1 MDSQVLVMT
10 VGHECDL
17 CGGTSFEL
25 LAERDRLNQP
35 LATVVCRECGLVS
48 HAEIPS
54 RDDLLRYYETKYR
67 HDYHGEYT
75 PAPFRVVREWKRG
88 RILVD
93 WLGPHIPAS
102 ANVFEVGCG
111 IGCTVM
117 QFALAGHNASGI
129 EPGEGFA
136 AYARNQLRADVRQAT
151 LYDLP
156 PIPQYDLVLLVHV
169 LEHLS
174 SPTDALTRIGR
185 LLVPGGKL
193 YVEVPN
199 FARPHSAPGRQFH
212 FAHIYNYTPATL
224 RMLAAKSGYRVDKAF
239 TSPHD
244 KVIGMLLAKSADVA
258 LRIERASYD
267 QTVAAARRFSRLTYH
282 MRASYLL
289 ERALIYLQHTGER
302 LTARWQLPKIVQQ
315 CQTLVPREATVPL
328 RRAA

>member
-1 MDSQVLVMT
+1 MT

-48 HAEIPS
+48 HAAIPS
-54 RDDLLRYYETKYR
+54 RDELLRYYENKYR
-67 HDYHGEYT
+67 RDYHGEYT

-88 RILVD
+88 RLLLD
-93 WLGPHIPAS
+93 WIGPHLQPS
-102 ANVFEVGCG
+102 ARVFEVGCG

-117 QFALAGHNASGI
+117 QFALAGHVASGI

-136 AYARNQLRADVRQAT
+136 AYARDHLNADVRQST

-185 LLVPGGKL
+185 LLAPSGKL

-224 RMLAAKSGYRVDKAF
+224 RMLAAKTGYRVDKAF
-239 TSPHD
+239 TAPHD
-244 KVIGMLLAKSADVA
+244 KVIGFLLAKSADAA

-267 QTVAAARRFSRLTYH
+267 QTVEAARRYSRLTYH
-282 MRASYLL
+282 MRVSYLL
-289 ERALIYLQHTGER
+289 ERALIYLQHSGER
-302 LTARWQLPKIVQQ
+302 LTARWQLPKILEQ
-315 CQTLVPREATVPL
+315 CQTLARRDASVPV